1 MKRIVRLTESD
12 LTRIVRR
19 VIRESKGMINEGNG
33 AAVANEFIAA
43 LSKWDDDEAGALI
56 AMKKIKDRASLVEFS
71 KQITAK
77 TGKGWCEYLNSEMSD
92 VDVEYTKINDHTRN
106 LGGGDCTVR
115 STVGK
120 AKDWWNRNTMGSWGV
135 SDSKKGGG
143 EWSDKRVKNNINKI
157 GESPLGINIYEFTYK
172 WDSATKYVG
181 VMAQELLGTKWEDA
195 VILKENGYY
204 SVDYS
209 KIDVD
214 FVKSEDHSKIIS

>member
-19 VIRESKGMINEGNG
+19 VLSEGVG
-33 AAVANEFIAA
+33 TSAADEFVAA
-43 LSKWDDDEAGALI
+43 LSGIFDDDEAGALTAI
-56 AMKKIKDRASLVEFS
+56 RKCKNRNDLVEFS
-71 KQITAK
+71 KRIQGK
-77 TGKGWCEYLNSEMSD
+77 TGKGWCEYFNSEMSD
-92 VDVEYTKINDHTRN
+92 VDDEYTQINDYVVS
-106 LGGGDCTVR
+106 LGGSNCSVR

-120 AKDWWNRNTMGSWGV
+120 AKDWWDRNSMGSWGI

-214 FVKSEDHSKIIS
+214 FITFEEYSKINF